1 MRKTP
6 RPAGQG
12 GSKQKGSHNLQPAL
26 SKNNLER
33 KELNSYGQSDRRRS
47 A

>member
-1 MRKTP
+1 MSKKERPDATNIGPLEKRQCNACPSSKT
-6 RPAGQG
+6 
-12 GSKQKGSHNLQPAL
+12 
-26 SKNNLER
+26 NLER